1 MALNPAGPG
10 TARSTALNAVRMPST
25 ATILLV
31 ICPPVRLANT
41 APRHST
47 SSSTNS
53 SGASLACAIMPEAS
67 TLGRKNG

>member
-10 TARSTALNAVRMPST
+10 IARSTALSAVRMPST

-31 ICPPVRLANT
+31 IWPPVRLANT
-41 APRHST
+41 APRQRT
-47 SSSTNS
+47 SSRINS
-53 SGASLACAIMPEAS
+53 SGASLACAIIPEDS